1 MWKDILT
8 HPFTWGLA
16 LGLLF
21 FFLSFFNH
29 WKTKRDFS
37 RYRKHLGDR
46 LELDAKLLEDVKKEK
61 ERLLKDNENLRILNA
76 KLAEKPEHRDLRDLE
91 VFARAEKAMNM
102 QAPGFGAAWEM
113 AKTKAMEEIRSEE
126 EGKSLPQRIFRRLFG
141 ANTKEIASESASA
154 RPVAA
159 ETVNTEKAGAAA
171 NAEGAAST
179 PSA

>member
-21 FFLSFFNH
+21 FFLSFFSH
-29 WKTKRDFS
+29 WKTKKEFS

-61 ERLLKDNENLRILNA
+61 ERLAKDNENLRILNA

-91 VFARAEKAMNM
+91 IYARAEKAMNL
-102 QAPGFGAAWEM
+102 QAPGFSGAWET
-113 AKTKAMEEIRSEE
+113 AKSKAMEEMRTEE

-141 ANTKEIASESASA
+141 GNNRELTSETTTAKVISPEPAA
-154 RPVAA
+154 TVREPVD
-159 ETVNTEKAGAAA
+159 TT
-171 NAEGAAST
+171 ST
-179 PSA
+179 PAS